1 MPGRLGA
8 PVLALVFACAG
19 NAPTAVSP
27 GTEFQL
33 APGETAAVRETPLT
47 ITFRSVAE
55 DSRCPIDVVC
65 IRAGNARVRLEVREN
80 GTAHEVALNTGEEPR
95 SAVFAN
101 LTVHLTS
108 LLPAP
113 RAAAPTAPGAYR
125 AGFRVVRE

>member
-1 MPGRLGA
+1 MPARPGVAL
-8 PVLALVFACAG
+8 LALALGCAG
-19 NAPTAVSP
+19 NTPTAVSP

-80 GTAHEVALNTGEEPR
+80 GTAHEVALNTGEDPR
-95 SAVFAN
+95 SAAFGN
-101 LTVHLTS
+101 LTVRLTS

-113 RAAAPTAPGAYR
+113 RAAAPAAPGAYR
-125 AGFRVVRE
+125 AGLRVARE